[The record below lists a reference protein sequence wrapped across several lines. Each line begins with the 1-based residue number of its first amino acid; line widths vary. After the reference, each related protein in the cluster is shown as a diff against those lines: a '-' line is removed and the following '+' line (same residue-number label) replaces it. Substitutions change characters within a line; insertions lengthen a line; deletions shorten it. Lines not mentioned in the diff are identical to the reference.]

1 MHPAAG
7 TAAVH
12 ILAFTVIYHHSAIA
26 EIVSDINSLERKHI
40 LGDIVALEPEIAGYD
55 QIEIGLR
62 FAGRGEVSLYRIHRR
77 TRHCGAHVVCIG
89 HAFVDYPADHA
100 AFYSYAALVA
110 EQQGT
115 GARNGAL

>member
-1 MHPAAG
+1 MHPQP
-7 TAAVH
+7 
-12 ILAFTVIYHHSAIA
+12 
-26 EIVSDINSLERKHI
+26 
-40 LGDIVALEPEIAGYD
+40 EPPLCTSWRSRSYIIIP
-55 QIEIGLR
+55 QSPKLFPISI
-62 FAGRGEVSLYRIHRR
+62 AGRGEVSLYRIHRR

-100 AFYSYAALVA
+100 AFYSYAALIA